1 MIKLKIGDNYL
12 ITTYEDKAIKDY
24 IIYMMGCFT
33 KHNKVA
39 LGINFSPDYHHGQYT
54 KMIREENLTTVY
66 LLIYDIYRDNLTKK
80 PTMLQHIMSQY
91 VRMYQQECPNVKFYV
106 INIDK
111 YKNTREF
118 KLAKQV
124 YETLESDK
132 NSLVSRLNKL
142 DSYKNF
148 STRFKSIPDEIRVIN
163 DNIKQMAQEKKV
175 TENVCS
181 LDSLAYLNLID
192 KAHLEGSHLILD
204 LKPTYILPSEPLGKC
219 MTLSSFEHN
228 PYLVKAAKYLY
239 QGYKFGMVP
248 TRVAIRSN
256 FTPEFIETL
265 DHRFDDIFAKHN
277 WSNIG
282 YPHFGINHFCGGELN
297 DVIAHTAEHGLEYFF
312 ICFKQYITTANM
324 RDYAGRK
331 VWWYP
336 IYDDEGKIVYCAGL
350 DILRDNILNQ
360 DIPES
365 EKERIKNMSW
375 EEFLQWRE
383 NHDVYF
389 FNTSV
394 RNVPNDGD
402 SYSGKDDM
410 FIEYCKTHDPE
421 LYEKLKEGVRL

>member
-163 DNIKQMAQEKKV
+163 DNIR
-175 TENVCS
+175 
-181 LDSLAYLNLID
+181 
-192 KAHLEGSHLILD
+192 
-204 LKPTYILPSEPLGKC
+204 LKTNIHI
-219 MTLSSFEHN
+219 TI
-228 PYLVKAAKYLY
+228 
-239 QGYKFGMVP
+239 
-248 TRVAIRSN
+248 RAIRKMYDI
-256 FTPEFIETL
+256 EFI
-265 DHRFDDIFAKHN
+265 
-277 WSNIG
+277 
-282 YPHFGINHFCGGELN
+282 
-297 DVIAHTAEHGLEYFF
+297 
-312 ICFKQYITTANM
+312 
-324 RDYAGRK
+324 
-331 VWWYP
+331 
-336 IYDDEGKIVYCAGL
+336 
-350 DILRDNILNQ
+350 
-360 DIPES
+360 
-365 EKERIKNMSW
+365 
-375 EEFLQWRE
+375 
-383 NHDVYF
+383 
-389 FNTSV
+389 
-394 RNVPNDGD
+394 
-402 SYSGKDDM
+402 
-410 FIEYCKTHDPE
+410 
-421 LYEKLKEGVRL
+421 